1 MNGSHQDWQPFPNRL
16 ISTGLIVLGVIWP
29 CGVATATVMAMN
41 ESRDFRPDDSTIA
54 VVLAVCLLGILFVG
68 AGLIRMKSLQRLPRS
83 EVAEAVIAMSLLWM
97 VSFAVAV
104 VVLLMR
110 RGLSSC

>member
-1 MNGSHQDWQPFPNRL
+1 MNRTHQNWQPVP
-16 ISTGLIVLGVIWP
+16 IGLIAFGIFWP
-29 CGVATATVMAMN
+29 CGVAMATVVAMN
-41 ESRDFRPDDSTIA
+41 VSRDVRPDDSIIA
-54 VVLAVCLLGILFVG
+54 SVLAVCLLGILFVA
-68 AGLIRMKSLQRLPRS
+68 AGLIRMKSLHRVPRS
-83 EVAEAVIAMSLLWM
+83 EVAETVIAVSLLWM